1 MNPVRITYDPEGDIL
16 YITFG
21 QASAATGYQ
30 LSDQIL
36 LRIDPQTQKAAGLTI
51 FNYSVHVQT
60 GREVSLSRLEETHDK
75 AAFLLSTLTSPPVS
89 HFLRI
94 TQKEAVTQATVRH
107 PSLQEAVACS
117 L

>member
-21 QASAATGYQ
+21 QAKAATGYQ

-60 GREVSLSRLEETHDK
+60 GRGVGLAGLEEAPDK
-75 AAFLLSTLTSPPVS
+75 AALLLSTLTSPPVS
-89 HFLRI
+89 HFLSV
-94 TQKEAVTQATVRH
+94 TQKEAVTQATLRH
-107 PSLQEAVACS
+107 PSLPEAVAGS
-117 L
+117 